1 MYSCIKQTVFS
12 PQKCTNS
19 LKSLEISGNKNIA
32 HLTFSFSHD
41 SYVMREAVYRCA
53 LDRTIWREGQ
63 SPFSFSFFFE
73 QAVTCHDEST
83 SAHMCPFPPTSVSF
97 CFSFSFIFHLP
108 AQVLAVVVV
117 DLHVHTKLSIR
128 SLKALQLLVI
138 PCPADQQLNF
148 PHASPAVPNN

>member
-1 MYSCIKQTVFS
+1 MHKFSEILGNIRQQKYSPFDLQLLSWLICHERSCVQMCIGQ
-12 PQKCTNS
+12 NH
-19 LKSLEISGNKNIA
+19 LEG
-32 HLTFSFSHD
+32 
-41 SYVMREAVYRCA
+41 
-53 LDRTIWREGQ
+53 RTI
-63 SPFSFSFFFE
+63 SIFFFFE

-108 AQVLAVVVV
+108 ALVLAVVVV

-128 SLKALQLLVI
+128 SLKALQLLAI

-148 PHASPAVPNN
+148 PHASPAVPNNWSAFV